1 MATLLLSRRNTG
13 PLTTLGPLGQL
24 GPPGSQGGPQD
35 GGGRRNELSK
45 TKYVT
50 SPKAILLNSHT
61 KFETIKEFL
70 YRRKLHTVCF
80 K

>member
-45 TKYVT
+45 TKYVNHVLGDI
-50 SPKAILLNSHT
+50 KNSDL
-61 KFETIKEFL
+61 FYYF
-70 YRRKLHTVCF
+70 
-80 K
+80 